1 MELPRTMY
9 MYYESRGRCQHMTL
23 FAQRRLRME
32 DGLCSNESDVQRRAG
47 SEESQ
52 LSLEERVFAHVFEDI
67 AVHT

>member
-1 MELPRTMY
+1 
-9 MYYESRGRCQHMTL
+9 MTL